1 MSNFMDKAKDVAGDL
16 AHKGKDLADKAGE
29 HIPDSVKEKAGDLGE
44 KAGELIEKAKEKLGF
59 GHGESKAAGDTAA
72 TDAPLVPDA
81 AGDATAPD
89 ATVGGPTAT
98 EPEATE

>member
-29 HIPDSVKEKAGDLGE
+29 HIPDSVKDKASDFGE
-44 KAGELIEKAKEKLGF
+44 KAGELIEKAKEKLGL
-59 GHGESKAAGDTAA
+59 GHDESKAAVETASA

-81 AGDATAPD
+81 AAEPA
-89 ATVGGPTAT
+89 AT
-98 EPEATE
+98 EPATPGPDASATD